1 MSKEEIQ
8 KVIKKKEDTFERL
21 EMYQSRVEGYFNL
34 TNYTPHINR
43 ARKKIHE
50 LNEIL
55 YKELNIDKKKYGL

>member
-8 KVIKKKEDTFERL
+8 KVIKKREDTFERL
-21 EMYQSRVEGYFNL
+21 EMYQSKAEGFFNL

-43 ARKKIHE
+43 AVKKIHQ

-55 YKELNIDKKKYGL
+55 YKELNIDRKKNAL